1 MKKYL
6 NILKKNPLF
15 TGIDE
20 NDLENMLS
28 CLSVNVKNF
37 SKNEIVFMAG
47 DKINK
52 IGIVVDGSV
61 HIVKEDILGNR
72 NIIAQIE
79 IGQIFGEAFAC
90 AGIDNLPISVIA
102 SINCTIMFIDY
113 KKVIY
118 TCNNSCIFHHRLL
131 ENMLGILAR
140 KNILL
145 NSKIEYIS
153 KRTIR
158 EKALSYLLSQA
169 QQQGKRNFKIPFNR
183 QELADYLCVDRSA
196 LSNELGKLRDEGLI
210 EFNRCDFSI
219 LMEELN

>member
-6 NILKKNPLF
+6 NIIKKNPLF

-37 SKNEIVFMAG
+37 SKNEIIYMAG

-72 NIIAQIE
+72 NIIAQIN

-90 AGIDNLPISVIA
+90 AGIDKLPISVIA
-102 SINCTIMFIDY
+102 SINCTVMFIDY

-131 ENMLGILAR
+131 ENMLGILAT

-145 NSKIEYIS
+145 NNKIEHIS

-158 EKALSYLLSQA
+158 EKALSFLLSQA
-169 QQQGKRNFKIPFNR
+169 QQQGKRNFTIPFNR

-210 EFNRCDFSI
+210 EFNRCDFTL

>member
-6 NILKKNPLF
+6 SILKKNPLF
-15 TGIDE
+15 YGIAED
-20 NDLENMLS
+20 DLENMLS

-37 SKNEIVFMAG
+37 SKNEIIYMAG
-47 DKINK
+47 NKISK
-52 IGIVVDGSV
+52 IGIVVDGGV
-61 HIVKEDILGNR
+61 QIIKEDILGNR
-72 NIIAQIE
+72 NIIAQIV

-90 AGIDNLPISVIA
+90 AEIDKLPISVIA
-102 SINCTIMFIDY
+102 SVNCTVMFIDY

-131 ENMLGILAR
+131 ENMLGILAT

-145 NSKIEYIS
+145 NNKIECIS

-158 EKALSYLLSQA
+158 EKALSYLLAQA
-169 QQQGKRNFKIPFNR
+169 QQQGKRSFKIPFNR

-196 LSNELGKLRDEGLI
+196 LSNELSKLRVEGII
-210 EFNRCDFSI
+210 EFNRCEFNI
-219 LMEELN
+219 LMEDLE